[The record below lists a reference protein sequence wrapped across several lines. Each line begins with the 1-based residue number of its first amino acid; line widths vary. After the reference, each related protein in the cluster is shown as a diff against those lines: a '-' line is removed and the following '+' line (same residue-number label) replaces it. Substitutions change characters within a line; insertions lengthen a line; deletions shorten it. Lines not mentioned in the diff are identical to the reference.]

1 MRAACEAV
9 QLASELCRET
19 QAVLASNERVQ
30 KQDDSPVTVADFAAQ
45 AVVSYWLLRDHP
57 SIALL
62 AEETAECLRDGTEE
76 GAELLNKVG
85 PGRALRGGNA
95 TEKKRKRRERASENE
110 GQGTGEDELDG

>member
-9 QLASELCRET
+9 KLASELCRET

-45 AVVSYWLLRDHP
+45 AIVSYWLLRGHP

-76 GAELLNKVG
+76 GAELLDKVSS
-85 PGRALRGGNA
+85 AEGGANPL
-95 TEKKRKRRERASENE
+95 EHFRHSHRFQYSI
-110 GQGTGEDELDG
+110 